1 MLFKKKILY
10 KDWLWYWMQKKKDY
24 IKESTYSNYSNII
37 SNHIIPELGN
47 IKLSN
52 LNNKLIQEYLINK
65 YKTGR
70 LDGNGGLSYKTIR
83 DIIAVVKSSLKYAIK
98 EEMINNIN
106 LDFTYP
112 KIGNKDKIYTM
123 PKKDQERL
131 ITYIKQNEDT
141 RSLGILLALYS
152 GIRIGELCALQWKD
166 IDFKNNILHI
176 NFKSVLNLELIL
188 SSKTLRPPWSI
199 LSLNSFSNL
208 LVKLSNFDLNSSTT
222 LIVSVFKLCFTSS
235 LISLDNA
242 LLLFWT
248 EIILLY
254 SSLYLLINIFIL
266 LIIQN
271 PAKAFFLSSS
281 SSSSS
286 SPFINFINSFIFFE
300 LSSLSL
306 SNSCFTLI
314 KSLCVGVTANMFLI
328 LIIELSFL
336 FISFSNFVKVVNISE
351 NFGFLSIF
359 IFFISSLIVDIISFF
374 MSSFV
379 WNLTLSLEDS
389 ASV

>member
-98 EEMINNIN
+98 EEMINNIT

-112 KIGNKDKIYTM
+112 KIGNKDKIYIM

-141 RSLGILLALYS
+141 RSLGVLLALYS

-176 NFKSVLNLELIL
+176 NKTLQRIYIKDNKESVSKIIITNPKTHNAERDIPLNKGFAHILKKYQTESNNYILSNCDKWIEPRTYRRYFKKCLDKAKIGQINFHGLRHTFATNCIKLGVDYKTVSELLGHANVNITLNLYVHPQMSQKKKCIDLIC
-188 SSKTLRPPWSI
+188 K
-199 LSLNSFSNL
+199 
-208 LVKLSNFDLNSSTT
+208 NFYE
-222 LIVSVFKLCFTSS
+222 K
-235 LISLDNA
+235 
-242 LLLFWT
+242 
-248 EIILLY
+248 
-254 SSLYLLINIFIL
+254 
-266 LIIQN
+266 
-271 PAKAFFLSSS
+271 
-281 SSSSS
+281 
-286 SPFINFINSFIFFE
+286 SP
-300 LSSLSL
+300 
-306 SNSCFTLI
+306 
-314 KSLCVGVTANMFLI
+314 
-328 LIIELSFL
+328 
-336 FISFSNFVKVVNISE
+336 
-351 NFGFLSIF
+351 
-359 IFFISSLIVDIISFF
+359 
-374 MSSFV
+374 
-379 WNLTLSLEDS
+379 
-389 ASV
+389 

>member
-1 MLFKKKILY
+1 MLFKNKILY

-112 KIGNKDKIYTM
+112 KIANKDKIYIM

-131 ITYIKQNEDT
+131 ITYIKQDENT

-176 NFKSVLNLELIL
+176 NKTLQRIYIKDNKESVSKIIITNPKTHNAERDIPLNKGFAHILKKHQTESNNYILSNCDKWIEPRTYRRYFKKCLDKAKIGQINFHGLRHTFATNCIKLGVDYKTVSELLGHANVNITLNLYVHPQMSQKKKCIDLIC
-188 SSKTLRPPWSI
+188 K
-199 LSLNSFSNL
+199 
-208 LVKLSNFDLNSSTT
+208 NFYE
-222 LIVSVFKLCFTSS
+222 K
-235 LISLDNA
+235 
-242 LLLFWT
+242 
-248 EIILLY
+248 
-254 SSLYLLINIFIL
+254 
-266 LIIQN
+266 
-271 PAKAFFLSSS
+271 
-281 SSSSS
+281 
-286 SPFINFINSFIFFE
+286 SP
-300 LSSLSL
+300 
-306 SNSCFTLI
+306 
-314 KSLCVGVTANMFLI
+314 
-328 LIIELSFL
+328 
-336 FISFSNFVKVVNISE
+336 
-351 NFGFLSIF
+351 
-359 IFFISSLIVDIISFF
+359 
-374 MSSFV
+374 
-379 WNLTLSLEDS
+379 
-389 ASV
+389 

>member
-10 KDWLWYWMQKKKDY
+10 KDWLWYWIQKKKDY

-52 LNNKLIQEYLINK
+52 LHNKLIQEYLINK

-112 KIGNKDKIYTM
+112 KIGNKDKIYIM

-131 ITYIKQNEDT
+131 ITYIKQNKDT

-176 NFKSVLNLELIL
+176 NKTLQRIYIKDNKESVSKIIITNPKTHNAERDIPLNKGFAHILKKHQTESNNYILSNCDKWIEPRTYRRYFKKCLDKAKIGQINFHGLRHTFATNCIKLGVDYKTVSELLGHANVNITLNLYVHPQMSQKKKCIDLIC
-188 SSKTLRPPWSI
+188 K
-199 LSLNSFSNL
+199 
-208 LVKLSNFDLNSSTT
+208 NFYE
-222 LIVSVFKLCFTSS
+222 K
-235 LISLDNA
+235 
-242 LLLFWT
+242 
-248 EIILLY
+248 
-254 SSLYLLINIFIL
+254 
-266 LIIQN
+266 
-271 PAKAFFLSSS
+271 
-281 SSSSS
+281 
-286 SPFINFINSFIFFE
+286 SP
-300 LSSLSL
+300 
-306 SNSCFTLI
+306 
-314 KSLCVGVTANMFLI
+314 
-328 LIIELSFL
+328 
-336 FISFSNFVKVVNISE
+336 
-351 NFGFLSIF
+351 
-359 IFFISSLIVDIISFF
+359 
-374 MSSFV
+374 
-379 WNLTLSLEDS
+379 
-389 ASV
+389 

>member
-112 KIGNKDKIYTM
+112 KIGNKDKIYIM

-141 RSLGILLALYS
+141 RNLGILLALYS

-176 NFKSVLNLELIL
+176 NKTLQRIYIKDNKESVSKIIITNPKTHNAERDIPLNRGFADILKKYQTESNSYILSNCDKWIEPRTYRRYFKKCLEKAKIGQINFHGLRHTFATNCIKLGVDYKTVSELLGHANVNITLNLYVHPQMSQKKKCIDLIC
-188 SSKTLRPPWSI
+188 K
-199 LSLNSFSNL
+199 
-208 LVKLSNFDLNSSTT
+208 NFYE
-222 LIVSVFKLCFTSS
+222 K
-235 LISLDNA
+235 
-242 LLLFWT
+242 
-248 EIILLY
+248 
-254 SSLYLLINIFIL
+254 
-266 LIIQN
+266 
-271 PAKAFFLSSS
+271 
-281 SSSSS
+281 
-286 SPFINFINSFIFFE
+286 SP
-300 LSSLSL
+300 
-306 SNSCFTLI
+306 
-314 KSLCVGVTANMFLI
+314 
-328 LIIELSFL
+328 
-336 FISFSNFVKVVNISE
+336 
-351 NFGFLSIF
+351 
-359 IFFISSLIVDIISFF
+359 
-374 MSSFV
+374 
-379 WNLTLSLEDS
+379 
-389 ASV
+389 

>member
-112 KIGNKDKIYTM
+112 KIANKDKIYIM

-131 ITYIKQNEDT
+131 ITYIKQDENT

-176 NFKSVLNLELIL
+176 NKTLQRIYIKDNKESVSKIIITNPKTHNAERDIPLNKEFAHILKKYQTESNNYILSNCDKWIEPRTYRRYFKKCLDKAKIGQINFHGLRHTFATNCIKLGVDYKTVSELLGHANVNITLNLYVHPQISQKKKCIDLIC
-188 SSKTLRPPWSI
+188 K
-199 LSLNSFSNL
+199 
-208 LVKLSNFDLNSSTT
+208 NFYE
-222 LIVSVFKLCFTSS
+222 K
-235 LISLDNA
+235 
-242 LLLFWT
+242 
-248 EIILLY
+248 
-254 SSLYLLINIFIL
+254 
-266 LIIQN
+266 
-271 PAKAFFLSSS
+271 
-281 SSSSS
+281 
-286 SPFINFINSFIFFE
+286 SP
-300 LSSLSL
+300 
-306 SNSCFTLI
+306 
-314 KSLCVGVTANMFLI
+314 
-328 LIIELSFL
+328 
-336 FISFSNFVKVVNISE
+336 
-351 NFGFLSIF
+351 
-359 IFFISSLIVDIISFF
+359 
-374 MSSFV
+374 
-379 WNLTLSLEDS
+379 
-389 ASV
+389 

>member
-10 KDWLWYWMQKKKDY
+10 KDWLWYWMRKKKDY

-112 KIGNKDKIYTM
+112 KIANKDKIYIM

-131 ITYIKQNEDT
+131 ITYIKQDENT

-176 NFKSVLNLELIL
+176 NKTLQRIYIKDNKESVSKIIITNPKTHNAERDIPLNKGFAHILKKHQTESNNYILSNCDKWIEPRTYRRYFKKCLDKAKIGQINFHGLRHTFATNCIKLGVDYKTVSELLGHANVNITLNLYVHPQMSQKKKCIDLIC
-188 SSKTLRPPWSI
+188 K
-199 LSLNSFSNL
+199 
-208 LVKLSNFDLNSSTT
+208 NFYE
-222 LIVSVFKLCFTSS
+222 K
-235 LISLDNA
+235 
-242 LLLFWT
+242 
-248 EIILLY
+248 
-254 SSLYLLINIFIL
+254 
-266 LIIQN
+266 
-271 PAKAFFLSSS
+271 
-281 SSSSS
+281 
-286 SPFINFINSFIFFE
+286 SP
-300 LSSLSL
+300 
-306 SNSCFTLI
+306 
-314 KSLCVGVTANMFLI
+314 
-328 LIIELSFL
+328 
-336 FISFSNFVKVVNISE
+336 
-351 NFGFLSIF
+351 
-359 IFFISSLIVDIISFF
+359 
-374 MSSFV
+374 
-379 WNLTLSLEDS
+379 
-389 ASV
+389 

>member
-37 SNHIIPELGN
+37 SYHIIPELGN

-112 KIGNKDKIYTM
+112 KIGNKDKIYIM
-123 PKKDQERL
+123 SKKDQERL
-131 ITYIKQNEDT
+131 ITYIKQNENT
-141 RSLGILLALYS
+141 RNLGILLSLYS

-176 NFKSVLNLELIL
+176 N
-188 SSKTLRPPWSI
+188 KTLQRIYIKDNKESVSKIIITNPKTHNAERDIPLNKGFADI
-199 LSLNSFSNL
+199 LKKYQTESN
-208 LVKLSNFDLNSSTT
+208 NY
-222 LIVSVFKLCFTSS
+222 I
-235 LISLDNA
+235 
-242 LLLFWT
+242 
-248 EIILLY
+248 
-254 SSLYLLINIFIL
+254 
-266 LIIQN
+266 
-271 PAKAFFLSSS
+271 
-281 SSSSS
+281 
-286 SPFINFINSFIFFE
+286 
-300 LSSLSL
+300 L
-306 SNSCFTLI
+306 SNSD
-314 KSLCVGVTANMFLI
+314 KW
-328 LIIELSFL
+328 IEPEHIED
-336 FISFSNFVKVVNISE
+336 ISKNV
-351 NFGFLSIF
+351 
-359 IFFISSLIVDIISFF
+359 
-374 MSSFV
+374 
-379 WNLTLSLEDS
+379 
-389 ASV
+389 